1 MSTNPLINGVKDGLI
16 HPGQLEQSLL
26 GRGHLKRHIA
36 GTRVGHVIKR
46 PLVLPIDSEGRLL
59 DTTADPLLKDSEYMR
74 RRQQLFPV
82 FTVVHNWMTVLD
94 KQVGEVKDDMITL
107 PMPQCRFEF
116 LYENEVHTGQVM
128 QDEET
133 HEIFVWNITDINDEP
148 VTNRNDEFKRHVVCA
163 CIALEME
170 LAGKTS
176 EVNKDLK
183 IPSVHSG
190 EYRQIYK
197 ILAIKKKSKAPD
209 HNVNTGK
216 TAQRFHIRRSHWKMV
231 KGVRKRIKWYC
242 AGNIE
247 LGIIIKDYVIT

>member
-1 MSTNPLINGVKDGLI
+1 MISNNLTDAVKNGLI
-16 HPGQLEQSLL
+16 HPDQLEQSLL
-26 GRGHLKRHIA
+26 GRGHRKVHIA
-36 GTRVGHVIKR
+36 GTRVGHVVKR
-46 PLVLPIDSEGRLL
+46 PLVLPVDSEGRLL
-59 DTTADPLLKDSEYMR
+59 DTTTDSLLKDTEYMR
-74 RRQQLFPV
+74 RRQQLFPI
-82 FTVVHNWMTVLD
+82 FTVVHNWLAVLD
-94 KQVGEVKDDMITL
+94 KQVGEVKDDMIAL

-133 HEIFVWNITDINDEP
+133 QEIFVWNITDINDNP
-148 VTNRNDEFKRHVVCA
+148 VVGRNDEFKRHVVCA

-170 LAGKTS
+170 LAGKTG
-176 EVNKDLK
+176 EVVKDLK
-183 IPSVHSG
+183 TASNNSG
-190 EYRQIYK
+190 NYRQTYK

>member
-1 MSTNPLINGVKDGLI
+1 VPLKFIVAVCHGF
-16 HPGQLEQSLL
+16 
-26 GRGHLKRHIA
+26 
-36 GTRVGHVIKR
+36 VI
-46 PLVLPIDSEGRLL
+46 D
-59 DTTADPLLKDSEYMR
+59 
-74 RRQQLFPV
+74 
-82 FTVVHNWMTVLD
+82 
-94 KQVGEVKDDMITL
+94 
-107 PMPQCRFEF
+107 
-116 LYENEVHTGQVM
+116 
-128 QDEET
+128 
-133 HEIFVWNITDINDEP
+133 
-148 VTNRNDEFKRHVVCA
+148 VCD
-163 CIALEME
+163 
-170 LAGKTS
+170 
-176 EVNKDLK
+176 VPDKDLK